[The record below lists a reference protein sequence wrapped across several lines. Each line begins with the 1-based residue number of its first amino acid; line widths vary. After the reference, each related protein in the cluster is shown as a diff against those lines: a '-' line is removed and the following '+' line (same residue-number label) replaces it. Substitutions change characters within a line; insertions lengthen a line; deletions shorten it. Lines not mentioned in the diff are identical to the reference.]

1 MKLLFFAIILFFS
14 AVLSANSVKVV
25 SLSPAVSDAIVLIG
39 GKNALVGRSSACN
52 APELAAVPIAGVMGR
67 PEVER
72 VIKLKPDYVISDT
85 VYPGNHWEVLK
96 RAKIRVI
103 ILPGEKISDF
113 SANLRKLGKL
123 LKLETSAQQAAEDF
137 EQQIGLLKKNPP
149 SRQVKALIIFGVAPV
164 ISCGKKSFITEALTL
179 AGVENACADG
189 KKAYFAVS
197 SEYILRQNPELIISA
212 GVPGAAVK
220 SFFARAEFR
229 HIQAVKHQRIIF
241 IAPDQFCR
249 AGKNLPQA
257 INSLRQKIQQ
267 IYSPGAADLPS
278 R

>member
-1 MKLLFFAIILFFS
+1 MKLLFSVMMLFCFAAL
-14 AVLSANSVKVV
+14 AAKPVKVV
-25 SLSPAVSDAIVLIG
+25 SLAPAVSDAIVLIG
-39 GKNALVGRSSACN
+39 GKSTLAGRSSACN

-72 VIKLKPDYVISDT
+72 VIKLNPDYVISDT

-103 ILPGEKISDF
+103 FLPGEKISDF
-113 SANLRKLGKL
+113 PANLRKLGKL
-123 LKLETSAQQAAEDF
+123 LKLETSAQKAAAEF
-137 EQQIGLLKKNPP
+137 ERQIGALQKSIPP
-149 SRQVKALIIFGVAPV
+149 RQVKALIIFGVAPA
-164 ISCGKKSFITEALTL
+164 ISCGKRSFVTGALTL
-179 AGVENACADG
+179 AGVENVCADG

-212 GVPGAAVK
+212 GVPEAAVK

-241 IAPDQFCR
+241 IDPDQFCR

-257 INSLRQKIQQ
+257 ISALRQKIRQ